1 MSNIIDNTID
11 TVIENNLN
19 LSIQNTIATNNLIN
33 QTISLKEKSG
43 KQEMPLNKQY
53 EKGKLTSLDR
63 INLLLGKSGKFLEI
77 GALVK
82 HRCHNFDMQKKKSL
96 GDGVITGCA
105 EINNRK
111 YCVAS
116 QDFLV
121 NGGSLG
127 YAHAQKIT
135 KIANLAIDTKT
146 PLIFI
151 NDSGGARIQEG
162 VEALA
167 GYGEI
172 FHLNVKASG
181 IIPQISM
188 IMGPCA
194 GGAVYSP
201 ALTDFI
207 FMVKN
212 TSYMYL
218 TGPNIVKTVTYEDVN
233 HETLGGASVHGNKSG
248 VADFICENDVDAMI
262 KLKSLLSYLPNNC
275 YELPSR
281 LHDNDN
287 IRKQKDYN
295 EYLNDFLPKNP
306 NHPYDVKHLI
316 KEIFDINSFLEV
328 KEQFATNIVVGFARL
343 DGHSVGVIAN
353 QPLSLAG
360 CLDINAS
367 TKGAK
372 FIRFCDAFNIPL
384 ISLVDVPGF
393 LPGTQQ
399 EYNGVITHGAK
410 LLYAY
415 SEATV
420 PKISI
425 IVRKSYGGSYI
436 VMNSKHLGSD
446 FNFAWPESEIAVMGG
461 QAAAEL
467 LLKKDINNQE
477 KYNDFM
483 NEYNDLTNPKLSAS
497 LGFIDN
503 IIEPAYSRKVL
514 IDALNISINKYK
526 NTELKFKH
534 KNIPL

>member
-1 MSNIIDNTID
+1 MSNILENTID
-11 TVIENNLN
+11 TVIDNNLN
-19 LSIQNTIATNNLIN
+19 IAIQNSIASQTIANNIAA
-33 QTISLKEKSG
+33 KSNEQ
-43 KQEMPLNKQY
+43 KQEAQTNKQY

-63 INLLLGKSGKFLEI
+63 INLFLGKNGKFLEI
-77 GALVK
+77 GGLVK
-82 HRCHNFDMQKKKSL
+82 HRCYNFDMQKKKAL

-105 EINNRK
+105 EVSNRK
-111 YCVAS
+111 YCIAS

-127 YAHAQKIT
+127 YAHATKIT
-135 KIANLAIDTKT
+135 KIENLAIDTRI
-146 PLIFI
+146 PLIFM

-181 IIPQISM
+181 VIPQISM

-248 VADFICENDVDAMI
+248 VADFICDNDIEAMM
-262 KLKSLLSYLPNNC
+262 KLHLLLSYLPNNC
-275 YELPSR
+275 YELPKVMKDES
-281 LHDNDN
+281 
-287 IRKQKDYN
+287 IKKQKDHN
-295 EYLNDFLPKNP
+295 QFLNNFLPKNP
-306 NHPYDVKHLI
+306 NHPYDMKYLI
-316 KEIFDINSFLEV
+316 KEIFDENSFLEV
-328 KEQFATNIVVGFARL
+328 KEYFATNIIVGFARL
-343 DGHSVGVIAN
+343 HGQSVGIIAN

-367 TKGAK
+367 CKGAR
-372 FIRFCDAFNIPL
+372 FIRFCDSFNIPL

-425 IVRKSYGGSYI
+425 ITRKSYGGSYI
-436 VMNSKHLGSD
+436 VMNSKHLGAD

-477 KYNDFM
+477 KYINFI
-483 NEYNDLTNPKLSAS
+483 NEYNELTSPQLSAS
-497 LGFIDN
+497 LGFIDD
-503 IIEPAYSRKVL
+503 IIEPATSRKVL
-514 IDALNISINKYK
+514 SEAIKISMNKYK
-526 NTELKFKH
+526 NTELRFKH